1 MCTLLHTLSVSPQKS
16 LQKTQMNQEFWNF
29 IISVHYKYSQC
40 GKADWTKYG
49 PEEAMLRRHI
59 AASRKAPPGRTQ
71 QYLAEDGTTQ
81 CFLIT
86 VIFRFLKI
94 SYFCLEIYD

>member
-1 MCTLLHTLSVSPQKS
+1 
-16 LQKTQMNQEFWNF
+16 MNQEFWNF

-40 GKADWTKYG
+40 GKADLTKYS
-49 PEEAMLRRHI
+49 PEEATLGRRI
-59 AASRKAPPGRTQ
+59 AASRKAAPGCTQ

-86 VIFRFLKI
+86 VIFRFFKI